1 MHQRATA
8 EAAGCRNGGGG
19 KHGETLLKKRRIRR
33 EKISARLSD
42 GLDCK
47 ESLPHRQALPQ
58 SFFRLLWRAHATPLR
73 TLSDYTLVR
82 RQNVLALFQRYAE
95 RALSQGVPPKGL
107 EQDFAARLQI
117 SPSMWSQIKS
127 ARPIGNKLARQIEV
141 LCEQANGW
149 LDEVHDDAPPS
160 AEEKAF
166 LALAL
171 NAWRASSAA
180 QRRALKKQMQ
190 SAAQDAT

>member
-1 MHQRATA
+1 MADPQP
-8 EAAGCRNGGGG
+8 
-19 KHGETLLKKRRIRR
+19 LP
-33 EKISARLSD
+33 LSD
-42 GLDCK
+42 T
-47 ESLPHRQALPQ
+47 
-58 SFFRLLWRAHATPLR
+58 RAVPNPTV
-73 TLSDYTLVR
+73 TR
-82 RQNVLALFQRYAE
+82 RQNVLALFQSYAE
-95 RALSQGVPPKGL
+95 KQLAAGTPPTGL
-107 EQDFAARLQI
+107 EQAFAATLQI

>member
-1 MHQRATA
+1 M
-8 EAAGCRNGGGG
+8 
-19 KHGETLLKKRRIRR
+19 
-33 EKISARLSD
+33 SD
-42 GLDCK
+42 GRNCK
-47 ESLPHRQALPQ
+47 ESLLHRQARRQ
-58 SFFRLLWRAHATPLR
+58 SFLCCCCAPTLRPLP
-73 TLSDYTLVR
+73 LSDFTLVR
-82 RQNVLALFQRYAE
+82 RQNVLALFQRFAE
-95 RALSQGVPPKGL
+95 RALAQGVPPKGL

-149 LDEVHDDAPPS
+149 LDEAHDDAPPS
-160 AEEKAF
+160 AEERAF

-190 SAAQDAT
+190 SAARDAT